1 MCLKYKYKIFY
12 FFLINKRVNL
22 KLFKEDLIVVLFKFV
37 NFKIIV
43 LIYLN

>member
-1 MCLKYKYKIFY
+1 MCLKYKYKIF

>member
-1 MCLKYKYKIFY
+1 MCLKYKYKIF
-12 FFLINKRVNL
+12 FLINKRVDL

-43 LIYLN
+43 LIY